1 MKLIKITIILLIGG
15 GIYRFFTSGQSF
27 HIAKTLPFC
36 NGTPVNWLYE
46 TGGLVMI
53 GLFLW
58 GLYRL
63 GHNKKEDDEE

>member
-1 MKLIKITIILLIGG
+1 MRTIKIAVILLIGG
-15 GIYRFFTSGQSF
+15 GIYRFVTSGQSF

-36 NGTPVNWLYE
+36 SGNPVNGIYE
-46 TGGLVMI
+46 VAGLVMI

-63 GHNKKEDDEE
+63 NRKNEDDE